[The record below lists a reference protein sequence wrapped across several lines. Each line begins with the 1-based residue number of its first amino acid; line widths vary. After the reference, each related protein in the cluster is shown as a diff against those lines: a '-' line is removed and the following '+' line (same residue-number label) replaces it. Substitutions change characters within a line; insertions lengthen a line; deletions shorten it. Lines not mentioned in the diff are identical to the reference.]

1 MSSNLR
7 IIKMCEFCKQ
17 EFIARKTTTQTCS
30 DPCAKRLYK
39 LRQREKAIDR
49 AEVETMVK
57 RKPEVFITEEQVKVI
72 QAKEWLTL
80 KEAALLLNISPL
92 TLRRW
97 TLAGKVRSEKMGRKH
112 LFNREILKTFLGI
125 G

>member
-7 IIKMCEFCKQ
+7 IVKICAFCKQ
-17 EFIARKTTTQTCS
+17 EFIARKTTTETCS
-30 DPCAKRLYK
+30 DACAKRLYK
-39 LRQREKAIDR
+39 LRIREKAISR
-49 AEVETMVK
+49 AKIETETR
-57 RKPEVFITEEQVKVI
+57 RKPEAFITEEQVKVI

-80 KEAALLLNISPL
+80 VEAALLLNVSQL

-97 TLAGKVRSEKMGRKH
+97 TLSGKVKSKKMGKKH
-112 LFNREILKTFLGI
+112 AFRRPDLMKI